1 MSGIHCGGTTPKSCP
16 KSNRSASECMA
27 VPMLA
32 ALFAPATSIA
42 DSIKELT
49 AILSS
54 CAALIDNNMSGR
66 VVKPIAAIRIF
77 HATNADASS
86 NELAIVVAR
95 V

>member
-1 MSGIHCGGTTPKSCP
+1 M
-16 KSNRSASECMA
+16 
-27 VPMLA
+27 
-32 ALFAPATSIA
+32 
-42 DSIKELT
+42 KELT

-54 CAALIDNNMSGR
+54 CAALIDSNMSGL

-86 NELAIVVAR
+86 NELAIVVAL